1 MTIIT
6 ILAILGMGLILG
18 LMGGGG
24 SILSVPILVYLMD
37 LPDKAAIA
45 TSLFVVG
52 VSSIPALIA
61 YAIRGMVDLRIG
73 VIFGLFAMVGSFIGG
88 ALARFIP
95 GTVLLVFFGVLMTVA
110 AVMMLRGRDET
121 AGEDSAPREKLPLLI
136 IGIEGVVVGIVTGLV
151 GAGGGFLIVPALVLL
166 SGLSMKRAVGTSL
179 FVIVMKSFSGFL
191 GYISHVEIDM
201 LQAVQ
206 VSAVAVLGSLLGF
219 AVSTVVS
226 GQRLRKGFGVFVLVM
241 GVFVLGREL
250 PFDIQPIVL
259 GAAMAIAAAVGIVFG
274 AVVARRR
281 DAA

>member
-1 MTIIT
+1 MTAIT

-24 SILSVPILVYLMD
+24 SILSVPILVYLME

-52 VSSIPALIA
+52 ASSIPALVA
-61 YAIRGMVDLRIG
+61 YTMRGMVDVRIG
-73 VIFGLFAMVGSFIGG
+73 IIFGVFAMAGSFIGG

-95 GTVLLVFFGVLMTVA
+95 GTVLLVFFGVLMTLA

-121 AGEDSAPREKLPLLI
+121 DGGSGPKEKLPIVI
-136 IGIEGVVVGIVTGLV
+136 IGIEGIVVGIVTGLV
-151 GAGGGFLIVPALVLL
+151 GAGGGFLVVPALVLL

-191 GYISHVEIDM
+191 GYISHVEVDM
-201 LQAVQ
+201 VLALQ
-206 VSAVAVLGSLLGF
+206 VSAVAIVGSLMGF
-219 AVSTVVS
+219 ALSMVVS
-226 GQRLRKGFGVFVLVM
+226 GQRLRKGFGIFVLVM

-250 PFDIQPIVL
+250 PFDVQPAALAIAMVVAGVL
-259 GAAMAIAAAVGIVFG
+259 GVAFS
-274 AVVARRR
+274 AVVAKRRG
-281 DAA
+281 AA